1 MADGYSFARKVLCGD
16 ARPVHKKNSK
26 LFQTVQERL
35 IFIKYPLTGLTES
48 LYLLYLKRLH
58 MDESQNIEYK
68 SSWRDEYLKWICGF
82 ANASG
87 GKIYIGVED
96 DAPHNVIDLPD
107 ADKLMEDIPN
117 KVRDILGI
125 MVDVNLLHGGDGRYI
140 EIVVEPYPYPVTY
153 KGQYHYRS
161 GSTKQELKGAAL
173 NKFLLDRIGVRWCNV
188 PVPSVKP
195 EDLSAESIKDFKES
209 GIRKK
214 RMDADVLADSTNVF
228 LSSLDVMVDGQI
240 TRAGVLMF
248 HPKPEKLFP
257 GSFIKIGF
265 FRSDSDLAF
274 QDEIHGS
281 LVQQVDRTFDLLT
294 TKYMNYMISYQ
305 GLQRIENPPFP
316 EESLRECILN
326 CVSHKDY
333 AEQLP
338 IQISVYPD
346 RIVFWNPG
354 SLPESWTVENLLR
367 KHPSCAFNPAIANA
381 FFRCGEVEAWGRGI
395 GKIVNG
401 AIADNLLPPVFD
413 TSFGGLMVTFF
424 NSPVAQLKEAG
435 IDERGVAIINYVLVE
450 KKVTNSDVQKLLKV
464 SKPTATRLL
473 ASLSNYLVATGT
485 RGKGTYYSIKGLTIG
500 SQTNIGE

>member
-1 MADGYSFARKVLCGD
+1 
-16 ARPVHKKNSK
+16 
-26 LFQTVQERL
+26 
-35 IFIKYPLTGLTES
+35 
-48 LYLLYLKRLH
+48 

-82 ANASG
+82 ANANG

-96 DAPHNVIDLPD
+96 DAPHNVVDLPD

-125 MVDVNLLHGGDGRYI
+125 MVDVNLLHDGDKRYI

-173 NKFLLDRIGVRWCNV
+173 NKFLLDRIGVCWCNV

-209 GIRKK
+209 GIKKK
-214 RMDADVLADSTNVF
+214 RMDADVLADSPVEF
-228 LSSLDVMVDGQI
+228 LSSLDMMVDGQI

-257 GSFIKIGF
+257 GAFIKIGF
-265 FRSDSDLAF
+265 FKTDSDLLF

-281 LVQQVDRTFDLLT
+281 LVQQVDRAFDLLT
-294 TKYMNYMISYQ
+294 TKYMNYIISYE
-305 GLQRIENPPFP
+305 GLQRVENPTFP
-316 EESLRECILN
+316 EDSLRECILN
-326 CVSHKDY
+326 SISHKDY
-333 AEQLP
+333 AEQIP

-354 SLPESWTVENLLR
+354 SLPESWTVDSLLK
-367 KHPSCAFNPAIANA
+367 KHPSRAFNPAIANA

-401 AIADNLLPPVFD
+401 AIAEKLLPPIFD

-424 NSPVAQLKEAG
+424 NSPAAQLKEAG
-435 IDERGVAIINYVLVE
+435 VDERGILVVNHAL
-450 KKVTNSDVQKLLKV
+450 KTGRVTNSDVQELAKV

-473 ASLSNYLVATGT
+473 SSLTRYLELKGT
-485 RGKGTYYSIKGLTIG
+485 TGKGTYYVIKGLTKG
-500 SQTNIGE
+500 SNPTD

>member
-1 MADGYSFARKVLCGD
+1 
-16 ARPVHKKNSK
+16 
-26 LFQTVQERL
+26 
-35 IFIKYPLTGLTES
+35 
-48 LYLLYLKRLH
+48 

-82 ANASG
+82 ANANG
-87 GKIYIGVED
+87 GKIYIGVADE
-96 DAPHNVIDLPD
+96 APHGVIDLPD

-117 KVRDILGI
+117 KVRDVLGI
-125 MVDVNLLHGGDGRYI
+125 MVDVNLLHDGDKRFI

-209 GIRKK
+209 GIKKK
-214 RMDADVLADSTNVF
+214 RMDADVLADSTVDF
-228 LSSLDVMVDGQI
+228 LSSLDMMVDGQI

-257 GSFIKIGF
+257 GAFIKIGF

-294 TKYMNYMISYQ
+294 TKYMNYMISYE
-305 GLQRIENPPFP
+305 GLQRVENPTFP
-316 EESLRECILN
+316 EDPLRECILN
-326 CVSHKDY
+326 SVSHKDY
-333 AEQLP
+333 AEQIP

-354 SLPESWTVENLLR
+354 SLPESWTVENLLK
-367 KHPSCAFNPAIANA
+367 KHPSRAFNPAIANA

-401 AIADNLLPPVFD
+401 AIADKLLPPIFD

-424 NSPVAQLKEAG
+424 NSPTAQLKEAG
-435 IDERGVAIINYVLVE
+435 IDDRGVAIVNYVLAE
-450 KKVTNSDVQKLLKV
+450 KKITNSDVQKLLNV
-464 SKPTATRLL
+464 SKPTASRLL
-473 ASLSNYLVATGT
+473 ASLSDYLVVTGS
-485 RGKGTYYSIKGLTIG
+485 RGKGTFYSIKGLTIG
-500 SQTNIGE
+500 SQTSTGGPISPTE

>member
-1 MADGYSFARKVLCGD
+1 M
-16 ARPVHKKNSK
+16 
-26 LFQTVQERL
+26 
-35 IFIKYPLTGLTES
+35 
-48 LYLLYLKRLH
+48 LKQSR

-68 SSWRDEYLKWICGF
+68 SSWRDEYLKWVCGF
-82 ANASG
+82 ANANG

-96 DAPHNVIDLPD
+96 DAPHNIVDLPD

-117 KVRDILGI
+117 KVRDMLGI
-125 MVDVNLLHGGDGRYI
+125 MVDVNLLHDGDKRYI

-209 GIRKK
+209 GIKKK
-214 RMDADVLADSTNVF
+214 RMDADILADSPAEF
-228 LSSLDVMVDGQI
+228 LSSLDMIVDGQI

-257 GSFIKIGF
+257 GAFIKIGF
-265 FRSDSDLAF
+265 FKTDSDLLF

-281 LVQQVDRTFDLLT
+281 LVQQVDRAFDFLT
-294 TKYMNYMISYQ
+294 TKYMNYMISYE
-305 GLQRIENPPFP
+305 GLHRVENPTFP
-316 EESLRECILN
+316 EDPLRECILN
-326 CVSHKDY
+326 SVSHKDY
-333 AEQLP
+333 AEQIP

-354 SLPESWTVENLLR
+354 SLPESWTVDNLLK
-367 KHPSCAFNPAIANA
+367 KHPSRAFNPAIANA

-401 AIADNLLPPVFD
+401 AIADKLLPPVFD
-413 TSFGGLMVTFF
+413 TSFGGLMVTFY
-424 NSPVAQLKEAG
+424 NSPSSQLKEAG
-435 IDERGVAIINYVLVE
+435 VDERGIAIINYVLAE
-450 KKVTNSDVQKLLKV
+450 KKVTNSDVQKILNV

-473 ASLSNYLVATGT
+473 ASLSDYLVVTGT
-485 RGKGTYYSIKGLTIG
+485 RGKGTFYSIKGLTIG
-500 SQTNIGE
+500 SQTNSWD

>member
-1 MADGYSFARKVLCGD
+1 
-16 ARPVHKKNSK
+16 
-26 LFQTVQERL
+26 
-35 IFIKYPLTGLTES
+35 
-48 LYLLYLKRLH
+48 

-68 SSWRDEYLKWICGF
+68 SSWRDEYLKWVCGF
-82 ANASG
+82 ANANG

-96 DAPHNVIDLPD
+96 DAPHNIVDLPD

-117 KVRDILGI
+117 KVRDMLGI
-125 MVDVNLLHGGDGRYI
+125 MVDVNLLHDGDKRYI

-209 GIRKK
+209 GIKKK
-214 RMDADVLADSTNVF
+214 RMDADVLADSPVEF
-228 LSSLDVMVDGQI
+228 LSSLDMMVDGQI

-257 GSFIKIGF
+257 GAFIKIGF
-265 FRSDSDLAF
+265 FKTDSDLLF

-281 LVQQVDRTFDLLT
+281 LVQQVDRAFDLLT
-294 TKYMNYMISYQ
+294 TKYMNYIISYE
-305 GLQRIENPPFP
+305 GLQRVENPTFP
-316 EESLRECILN
+316 EDPLRECILN
-326 CVSHKDY
+326 SISHKDY
-333 AEQLP
+333 AEQIP

-354 SLPESWTVENLLR
+354 SLPESWTVDNLLK
-367 KHPSCAFNPAIANA
+367 KHPSRAFNPAIANA

-401 AIADNLLPPVFD
+401 AIAEKLLPPIFD

-424 NSPVAQLKEAG
+424 NSPAAQLKEAG
-435 IDERGVAIINYVLVE
+435 VDERGILVVNHAL
-450 KKVTNSDVQKLLKV
+450 KTGRVTNSDVQELAKV

-473 ASLSNYLVATGT
+473 SSLTRYLELKGT
-485 RGKGTYYSIKGLTIG
+485 TGKGTYYVIKGLTKG
-500 SQTNIGE
+500 SNPTD

>member
-1 MADGYSFARKVLCGD
+1 
-16 ARPVHKKNSK
+16 
-26 LFQTVQERL
+26 
-35 IFIKYPLTGLTES
+35 
-48 LYLLYLKRLH
+48 

-82 ANASG
+82 ANANG

-96 DAPHNVIDLPD
+96 DAPHNVVDLLE

-125 MVDVNLLHGGDGRYI
+125 MVDVNLLYDGIKRYI

-161 GSTKQELKGAAL
+161 GSTKQELKGTAL
-173 NKFLLDRIGVRWCNV
+173 NKFLLDRIGIRWCNV

-195 EDLSAESIKDFKES
+195 EDLSAESITVFKES
-209 GIRKK
+209 GIKKK
-214 RMDADVLADSTNVF
+214 RMDSDILVDSTVDF
-228 LSSLDVMVDGQI
+228 LASLDMMLDGQI

-248 HPKPEKLFP
+248 HPTPEKLFP
-257 GSFIKIGF
+257 GAFIKIGF

-281 LVQQVDRTFDLLT
+281 LLQQVDRTFDLLT
-294 TKYMNYMISYQ
+294 TKYMNYTISYK
-305 GLQRIENPPFP
+305 GLQRIENPTFP
-316 EESLRECILN
+316 EDSLRECILN
-326 CVSHKDY
+326 SVSHKDY
-333 AEQLP
+333 AEQIP

-354 SLPESWTVENLLR
+354 SLPESWTVDNLLK
-367 KHPSCAFNPAIANA
+367 KHPSRAFNPAIANA
-381 FFRCGEVEAWGRGI
+381 FFRSGEVEAWGRGI

-401 AIADNLLPPVFD
+401 AIANKLLPPVFD
-413 TSFGGLMVTFF
+413 TSFGGLMITFF

-435 IDERGVAIINYVLVE
+435 VDERGIAIVNYVLAE
-450 KKVTNSDVQKLLKV
+450 KKVTNSDVQKLLNV
-464 SKPTATRLL
+464 SKPTATRIL
-473 ASLSNYLVATGT
+473 ASLSDYLLLTGT
-485 RGKGTYYSIKGLTIG
+485 RGKGTFYSIKGLTIG
-500 SQTNIGE
+500 SQTNSGE

>member
-1 MADGYSFARKVLCGD
+1 
-16 ARPVHKKNSK
+16 
-26 LFQTVQERL
+26 
-35 IFIKYPLTGLTES
+35 
-48 LYLLYLKRLH
+48 

-82 ANASG
+82 ANANG

-96 DAPHNVIDLPD
+96 DAPHNVVDLPD

-125 MVDVNLLHGGDGRYI
+125 MVDVNLLHDGDKRYI

-161 GSTKQELKGAAL
+161 GSTKQELKGVAL

-209 GIRKK
+209 GIKKK
-214 RMDADVLADSTNVF
+214 RMDADVLADSPVEF
-228 LSSLDVMVDGQI
+228 LSSLDMMVDGQI

-257 GSFIKIGF
+257 GAFIKIGF
-265 FRSDSDLAF
+265 FKTDSDLLF

-281 LVQQVDRTFDLLT
+281 LVQQVDRAFDLLT
-294 TKYMNYMISYQ
+294 TKYMNYIISYE
-305 GLQRIENPPFP
+305 GLQRVENPTFP
-316 EESLRECILN
+316 EDPLRECILN
-326 CVSHKDY
+326 SISHKDY
-333 AEQLP
+333 AEQIP

-354 SLPESWTVENLLR
+354 SLPESWTVDNLLK
-367 KHPSCAFNPAIANA
+367 KHPSRAFNPAIANA

-401 AIADNLLPPVFD
+401 AIAEKLLPPIFD

-424 NSPVAQLKEAG
+424 NSPAAQLKEAG
-435 IDERGVAIINYVLVE
+435 VDERGILVVNHAL
-450 KKVTNSDVQKLLKV
+450 KTGRVTNSDVQELAKV

-473 ASLSNYLVATGT
+473 SSLTRYLELKGT
-485 RGKGTYYSIKGLTIG
+485 TGKGTYYVIKGLTKG
-500 SQTNIGE
+500 SNPTD